1 MFIDLTI
8 NNVYP
13 KSCFSTDEIEA
24 YKARKGNLL
33 ISLEKY
39 LLDGSNILDA
49 DEIQKSVF
57 PLHDI
62 DVFISHSHADEDE
75 AIRIALSMENI
86 GLNAFVDSCVWGRA
100 DELLRK
106 IDDKFCVP
114 EGWDSYSYNLRNRT
128 TTNVHLILNA
138 ALQQMIQQS
147 ELFIFLGT
155 ENAIKIDDY
164 MSVKGRLSSPWI
176 FSELT
181 FAKSVKRS
189 DRRIF
194 QEGNESFK
202 KMAIQSSASEL
213 GFSYPLPK
221 LKHEMNFQELN
232 RWLEEGI
239 PADEGIAGRVK
250 GLMHLDMLY
259 RKLGFSEEQ
268 LSEPRFKKARR
279 L

>member
-13 KSCFSTDEIEA
+13 TSRFSADEIEA
-24 YKARKGNLL
+24 YKIKNGALL

-39 LLDGSNILDA
+39 LLDGRNILDA

-57 PLHDI
+57 PQHDI

-86 GLNAFVDSCVWGRA
+86 GLRAFVDSCFWGNS

-114 EGWDSYSYNLRNRT
+114 EGWSNYSYSLRNRT
-128 TTNVHLILNA
+128 TTNVHLILNT
-138 ALQQMIQQS
+138 ALQQMIKRS

-164 MSVKGRLSSPWI
+164 MSGEGRLSSPWI

-189 DRRIF
+189 ERITF
-194 QEGNESFK
+194 QQANESFE
-202 KMAIQSSASEL
+202 KMGSQSSAPEL
-213 GFSYPLPK
+213 EFSYSLPK
-221 LKHEMNFQELN
+221 LKHEMSFQGFINWLNKGTPAETNFVGRIQG
-232 RWLEEGI
+232 LE
-239 PADEGIAGRVK
+239 
-250 GLMHLDMLY
+250 HLDKLY
-259 RKLGFSEEQ
+259 SELGLSKGQ
-268 LSEPRFKKARR
+268 LSEPRFKI
-279 L
+279 